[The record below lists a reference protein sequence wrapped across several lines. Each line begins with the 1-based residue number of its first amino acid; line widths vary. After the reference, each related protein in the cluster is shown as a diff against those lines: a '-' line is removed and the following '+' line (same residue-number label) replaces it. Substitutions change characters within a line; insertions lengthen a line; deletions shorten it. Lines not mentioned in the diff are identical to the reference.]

1 MKELKQLKKWIN
13 NISDEQIKYLT
24 NKEVLNKNDMEL
36 EVIHIFNNKR
46 RRYVETLN
54 ILLFE
59 AAAMVTVTKSYFHFL
74 LMYMME

>member
-1 MKELKQLKKWIN
+1 
-13 NISDEQIKYLT
+13 
-24 NKEVLNKNDMEL
+24 MEL

-59 AAAMVTVTKSYFHFL
+59 ASAMVTVTKKLLTFL
-74 LMYMME
+74 IDVYDGINFTIIVKLIQIRTDMTDEIKFRI